1 MSASQNIKFLLWLFC
16 ICCSLM
22 GVQFVYSIQFAL
34 GAPLFQN
41 KFMLNPSTVSIILAT
56 AGPISGFIVQPIVGV
71 LSDSCAHAWGRRR
84 IFILVGSI
92 GCCIGMLLIAFSVDL
107 GNLFG
112 DEPDSPSS
120 GDHMAGIVLAV
131 LGLWV
136 MNLFVNTIQGP
147 ARAIVVDLVP
157 ADRQQDG
164 NAMASGVMGM
174 AAILANVIGAPLFTM
189 PAPYRNLFVI
199 GVVAVILSTIPTY
212 IVAKEERYIPPETNG
227 ERPKW
232 GKCNAFYKIFYAFK
246 TIPKKMIIIVVVFF
260 FSWCAYSPYMIYIT
274 TYFSDNIY
282 GGGDRANHGV
292 EMGMYGLA
300 IFALFQ
306 WIFSLILA
314 PFIRCWRV
322 NFVYAVTQ
330 LLATACYIV
339 FIFVDKLDTLTQEVA
354 ITYLVMAL
362 IAINFTTINAVPYGL
377 VRGVVGNKDSGL
389 YMGVLNAASVIAQTF
404 ANILT
409 SPILSATAKDH
420 REWFSASD
428 SSSSSYFTTTKKQNV
443 VYAIV
448 FGGIFSVLATVCAF
462 FLKDEEAESTPEEK
476 EPLIVNADAHDSTQ
490 YSEDV
495 PDDA

>member
-1 MSASQNIKFLLWLFC
+1 MAVPQNLKFMLWLFC

-41 KFMLNPSTVSIILAT
+41 KLMLSPSTVSIILAT

-71 LSDSCAHAWGRRR
+71 LSDSCSHKWGRRR

-92 GCCIGMLLIAFSVDL
+92 CCCVGMLLIAFSVDL

-112 DEPDSPSS
+112 DKADGLHP
-120 GDHMAGIVLAV
+120 GDHVAGIVFAI
-131 LGLWV
+131 LGFWI

-147 ARAIVVDLVP
+147 ARAIVVDLAP

-189 PAPYRNLFVI
+189 AAPYRNLFII

-232 GKCNAFYKIFYAFK
+232 GSCNAFYKIYYAFR
-246 TIPKKMIIIVVVFF
+246 TIPRKMIIIVVVFF

-274 TYFSDNIY
+274 TYFSENIY
-282 GGGDRANHGV
+282 GGGDQTDHGV

-300 IFALFQ
+300 IFAVFQ
-306 WIFSLILA
+306 WIFSLVLA
-314 PFIRCWRV
+314 PFIRCWKV
-322 NFVYAVTQ
+322 NFVYAITQ
-330 LLATACYIV
+330 LLATVCYLA
-339 FIFVDKLDTLTQEVA
+339 FIFIGKLDTLTQKVA
-354 ITYLVMAL
+354 ITYLLMAL

-404 ANILT
+404 ANLLT
-409 SPILSATAKDH
+409 SPILSSTAKTVK
-420 REWFSASD
+420 EWGDGSD
-428 SSSSSYFTTTKKQNV
+428 SSSYTTTKKQNV
-443 VYAIV
+443 VYAII
-448 FGGIFSVLATVCAF
+448 FGGIFSIFATICAL
-462 FLKDEEAESTPEEK
+462 FLKDEEAEGTVAEK
-476 EPLIVNADAHDSTQ
+476 EPLIVNEDSQDSTH
-490 YSEDV
+490 YNNSINED
-495 PDDA
+495 A